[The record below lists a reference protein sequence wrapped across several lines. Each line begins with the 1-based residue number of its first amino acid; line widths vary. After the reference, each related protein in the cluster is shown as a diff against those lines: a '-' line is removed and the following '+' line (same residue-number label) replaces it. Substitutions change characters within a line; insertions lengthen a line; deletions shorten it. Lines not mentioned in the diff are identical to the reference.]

1 MLRKILSPLLI
12 VGVITLGL
20 TPITTSAGWPV
31 TIIGDIPAIVHWATQ
46 FEKWANQA
54 AQMVQQ
60 YNQLVKEYQWAQHV
74 AQQIQNGDALTLLA
88 LVTSVSSADLTNIDS
103 AQDLRRM
110 LEGTITYTNQ
120 LGGMYHSVYG
130 EALSMNNL
138 SPSTPE
144 DWGQAANRSIAFSQ
158 HADAAILETL
168 AVVSKTN
175 NATQQ
180 AKPKYD
186 LLQSSIKDTSA
197 TPEQSTQHA
206 ALASLYAAEAVDRNN
221 QLLAAQAAMQAQQQ
235 AQIEAG
241 NRLALQAEQREQ
253 NYIQALI
260 DQAPNEQDPW
270 FQCDAAR

>member
-12 VGVITLGL
+12 VAILTLGL

-31 TIIGDIPAIVHWATQ
+31 TIIADIPSIVHWATE

-60 YNQLVKEYQWAQHV
+60 YNQLVREYQWAQHV
-74 AQQIQNGDALTLLA
+74 AEQIKNGDALTLLA

-110 LEGTITYTNQ
+110 LEGTINYTNE
-120 LGGMYHSVYG
+120 LGSMYHSVYG
-130 EALSMNNL
+130 QALSLNNL
-138 SPSTPE
+138 SPSTPA
-144 DWGQAANRSIAFSQ
+144 DWGQAAARAVSFSQ

-168 AVVSKTN
+168 AVVSRTN
-175 NATQQ
+175 NATHDT
-180 AKPKYD
+180 KPTYD
-186 LLQSSIKDTSA
+186 LLESSIKASDV
-197 TPEQSTQHA
+197 TPEQTAQHA

-241 NRLALQAEQREQ
+241 NRLALQAEQREE
-253 NYIQALI
+253 NYIQALVQ
-260 DQAPNEQDPW
+260 QAPNEQDPW
-270 FQCDAAR
+270 YQWSR